1 MAQQNEMLDL
11 IALELIRKEQG
22 DDSDEDDDE
31 EEERHFEQEREN
43 AKLKSQG
50 KPLEDKLFERKKELE
65 RSIKESLNE
74 LCLPRLD
81 EVPPQQ

>member
-22 DDSDEDDDE
+22 DDSDEDDE

-50 KPLEDKLFERKKELE
+50 KPLEDKLFERKMELE

-81 EVPPQQ
+81 EVSPQQ